1 MNNDTLDN
9 NSEYPGTGYLDT
21 LPGNGRYDY
30 DTTFKMLRLAQ
41 ETKWRLDMA
50 SKNVFLFKLTDNLEA
65 SSLRYTISIYGKNI
79 LQAPY
84 SFIGYKELGNGVHLL
99 GINIRLFPSLT
110 DFSDIYKETLNRED
124 IIKFTIGSD
133 YL

>member
-21 LPGNGRYDY
+21 LQGNGRHDY
-30 DTTFKMLRLAQ
+30 NTTFKMLRLAQ

-50 SKNVFLFKLTDNLEA
+50 SKNALLFNLTDNLEY
-65 SSLRYTISIYGKNI
+65 SSLRHIICIYSKNFP
-79 LQAPY
+79 QAPY
-84 SFIGYKELGNGVHLL
+84 SFMGYKDLGNGVHLI
-99 GINIRLFPSLT
+99 GRCIRLFPSLT
-110 DFSDIYKETLNRED
+110 DFSEMYKETLNRED

-133 YL
+133 DL